1 MRTKFVGLLLPLLL
15 LSSCDSRVANHL
27 PGSDPWLDGN
37 AAQMADF
44 VMHRDDGPVVM
55 LNLLKFDAPT
65 KEGSSTGAES
75 YAMYGELAAPIV
87 AKHGGKVLWS
97 GVPTQ
102 QLIGDMDYDWD
113 LVLLVTWPKR
123 QNLLDLTSDAEYE
136 AIAHHRGDG
145 LARSML
151 IAMDELP
158 VP

>member
-1 MRTKFVGLLLPLLL
+1 MV
-15 LSSCDSRVANHL
+15 SSVADASKRSAL
-27 PGSDPWLDGN
+27 PGSNPWLDGN

-44 VMHRDDGPVVM
+44 ALHSDDGPVVM
-55 LNLLKFDAPT
+55 LNLLKFDPLT
-65 KEGSSTGAES
+65 KDGSTTGAES
-75 YAMYGELAAPIV
+75 YARYGELAGPIV
-87 AKHGGKVLWS
+87 ARHGGKILWS

-123 QNLLDLTSDAEYE
+123 QNLLDLTSDPDYE

-158 VP
+158 AP